1 MIQVIY
7 DIMLMVG
14 SPCEL
19 LLGGLVSRVMY
30 SAVCLAS
37 EILRHL
43 AMVGWQFG
51 RSGYGTSWIA
61 NGIPEAFG
69 YVG

>member
-1 MIQVIY
+1 
-7 DIMLMVG
+7 MLL
-14 SPCEL
+14 C
-19 LLGGLVSRVMY
+19 GLVSRVMY

-51 RSGYGTSWIA
+51 RIGYGTTWMA
-61 NGIPEAFG
+61 NGFQRYLAMLAKCKISYEAMSL
-69 YVG
+69 

>member
-1 MIQVIY
+1 
-7 DIMLMVG
+7 MLL
-14 SPCEL
+14 C
-19 LLGGLVSRVMY
+19 GLVSRVMY

-37 EILRHL
+37 EILWHL

-51 RSGYGTSWIA
+51 RIGYGTTWMA

>member
-1 MIQVIY
+1 
-7 DIMLMVG
+7 MLL
-14 SPCEL
+14 C
-19 LLGGLVSRVMY
+19 GLVSRVMY
-30 SAVCLAS
+30 SAVCPAS
-37 EILRHL
+37 GILRHL

-51 RSGYGTSWIA
+51 RIGYGTTWMA

>member
-1 MIQVIY
+1 
-7 DIMLMVG
+7 ML
-14 SPCEL
+14 L
-19 LLGGLVSRVMY
+19 RGLVSRVMY
-30 SAVCLAS
+30 SAVCLAG

-51 RSGYGTSWIA
+51 RIGYGTTWMA

>member
-1 MIQVIY
+1 
-7 DIMLMVG
+7 MLL
-14 SPCEL
+14 C
-19 LLGGLVSRVMY
+19 GLVSRVMY
-30 SAVCLAS
+30 SAVCPAS
-37 EILRHL
+37 GILRHL

-51 RSGYGTSWIA
+51 YGTTWMA